1 MNIIH
6 FQAQEKEID
15 IILIQGKFLSTP
27 LQRVSENIEV
37 ITKKDIEA
45 SPARNID
52 ELLQQFSGLDIQ
64 RRGPHGVQ
72 SDISLR
78 GGTFGQVLILLNGIQ
93 MNDSQTAHNSLN
105 IPIDLSSIERIEV
118 IKGPAARRFLHLF
131 SWSERHF
138 REWRFPKSIPD
149 QCRCIWRIPLQYR
162 LRNQKCFLPRENS
175 YPERKYRRT
184 GRIFRKEIRGKWFL
198 RKPYCCRTI
207 RGNTNFCGEC
217 QLSPE
222 V

>member
-1 MNIIH
+1 MKKQLLSVLLLVNIIH

-15 IILIQGKFLSTP
+15 VILIQGKFLSTP

-118 IKGPAARRFLHLF
+118 IKGPAARRFGQNAF
-131 SWSERHF
+131 AGAINIITKTSS
-138 REWRFPKSIPD
+138 
-149 QCRCIWRIPLQYR
+149 
-162 LRNQKCFLPRENS
+162 
-175 YPERKYRRT
+175 
-184 GRIFRKEIRGKWFL
+184 KEKAPAL
-198 RKPYCCRTI
+198 K
-207 RGNTNFCGEC
+207 
-217 QLSPE
+217 
-222 V
+222 